1 MSSPECIART
11 ARHPVIV
18 TVGGVGMASIR
29 RLLADWAAVV
39 VGILLGVP
47 LGGVIFGLI
56 MFPVVMVTG
65 EIPVVLYVVVGVA
78 MLVAARLLWV
88 RAVRAEVRGFVLGLA
103 IGSSLP
109 IVVEVLRGYTARTGS

>member
-1 MSSPECIART
+1 M
-11 ARHPVIV
+11 

-29 RLLADWAAVV
+29 RLLAEWAAVV
-39 VGILLGVP
+39 VGTLLGVP

-65 EIPVVLYVVVGVA
+65 EIPVVLDVVVGVA

>member
-1 MSSPECIART
+1 MT
-11 ARHPVIV
+11 
-18 TVGGVGMASIR
+18 SIR

-39 VGILLGVP
+39 VGMLLGAA

-56 MFPVVMVTG
+56 AYPVWLVTG
-65 EIPVVLYVVVGVA
+65 EIPVVIYVVVGVA
-78 MLVAARLLWV
+78 MLVVARLLWV

-109 IVVEVLRGYTARTGS
+109 IVVEVLRGYTAGTGS

>member
-11 ARHPVIV
+11 ARHPVIM
-18 TVGGVGMASIR
+18 TVGGVGMTSIR
-29 RLLADWAAVV
+29 RLLAEWAAV
-39 VGILLGVP
+39 GILAGIPLGV
-47 LGGVIFGLI
+47 VIFGLI

-65 EIPVVLYVVVGVA
+65 EIPVVLDVVVGVA

>member
-1 MSSPECIART
+1 MTSL
-11 ARHPVIV
+11 
-18 TVGGVGMASIR
+18 R

-39 VGILLGVP
+39 VVFLAGIP
-47 LGGVIFGLI
+47 LGAMVFGLFA
-56 MFPVVMVTG
+56 FPVMMVTG
-65 EIPVVLYVVVGVA
+65 EIPVVIYVVLGVV
-78 MLVAARLLWV
+78 MLVAARVLWV